1 MTILFLVLAVG
12 LDILQAFIFIGI
24 ILHRKEKARE
34 EIKQR
39 VVIRS
44 EKPANEYHLPPKVKT
59 VLTFMFGAIS
69 IGFYITA
76 LILWLW

>member
-12 LDILQAFIFIGI
+12 LDVLQAFIFIGI
-24 ILHRKEKARE
+24 ILHRKEKSRLTDN
-34 EIKQR
+34 KR
-39 VVIRS
+39 VVLRS
-44 EKPANEYHLPPKVKT
+44 EPPTNEHHLPPKVKT
-59 VLTFMFGAIS
+59 TLTFMFGVIS